1 MDNIYIIIVYVFID
15 VFGLCLSTEFQIAA
29 KVYKFFV
36 SMGRSLKELFINCI
50 IIIYYTL
57 HFQ

>member
-15 VFGLCLSTEFQIAA
+15 VCGLCLSTEFQIAA

-36 SMGRSLKELFINCI
+36 SMGRSLKELFII
-50 IIIYYTL
+50 AS
-57 HFQ
+57 